1 MKKTIELEGQTY
13 RLVAVKPRKKY
24 AYIMGPEQKKKH
36 AEYMVEWRARRKNE
50 IDSLYAFKSAMLAER
65 AGVMA
70 PADTVTEL
78 AALPS
83 PGTE

>member
-1 MKKTIELEGQTY
+1 MKKTIGLEGQTY
-13 RLVAVKPRKKY
+13 RLVVVKPRKKY
-24 AYIMGPEQKKKH
+24 AYIMGPEQKKQH
-36 AEYMVEWRARRKNE
+36 AKYMIEWRARRKNE

-65 AGVMA
+65 ASVVATAG
-70 PADTVTEL
+70 TITEL